1 MVGSLA
7 APSACWQAKWG
18 SMLAFDV
25 LVGTHIVTG
34 SVGLLAVWV
43 PIVGKKGRPRHRWW
57 GNLFVLSMLLTGTVA
72 VGISTLSILYPL
84 ETHPHMTDEA
94 LVRGIF
100 GWMMLYLAIL
110 TVNLAWYGWLAVHN
124 MRRYA
129 EPLLAQ
135 SHTAGPAAG
144 RRHQLP
150 HPRAADRAG
159 ADDRDLHGR
168 LRNGDHQCERDIPAD
183 PAPMAWLIEHFKGLV
198 GAGISV
204 YTAFFAFGAVRL
216 MPEMA
221 LSPVLWAVPLVTG
234 LAIILYHRR
243 EVARKVRPNRD
254 AANEPLGETRS

>member
-1 MVGSLA
+1 
-7 APSACWQAKWG
+7 
-18 SMLAFDV
+18 MLAFDV

-43 PIVGKKGRPRHRWW
+43 PIVGKKGGPRHRWW

-129 EPLLAQ
+129 RNRSWHNLTLQVLLLA
-135 SHTAGPAAG
+135 AATNCLIQG
-144 RRHQLP
+144 LLIEQVLMIGISMVGFATVITNVNAIFRRTQP
-150 HPRAADRAG
+150 
-159 ADDRDLHGR
+159 
-168 LRNGDHQCERDIPAD
+168 
-183 PAPMAWLIEHFKGLV
+183 PMAWLIEHFKGLV

-254 AANEPLGETRS
+254 AASEPLGETGS